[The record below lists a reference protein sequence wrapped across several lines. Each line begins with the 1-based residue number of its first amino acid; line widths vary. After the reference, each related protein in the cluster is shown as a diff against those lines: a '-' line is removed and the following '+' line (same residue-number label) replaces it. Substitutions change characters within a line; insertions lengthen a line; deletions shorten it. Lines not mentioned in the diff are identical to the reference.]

1 MNLLA
6 EIRKCIKCVNLGIAG
21 SDRLDI
27 HQKPYVKF
35 DVERKWKPT
44 DKVEVLF
51 IAESPP
57 WDGKQRYFYNPDVVE
72 KRTNLRKEVLKYLDL
87 NSLEEFKDKGYFL
100 VDTIKCRL
108 NKSKKI
114 KNPLRITGISKT
126 CAEQFLCRE
135 IEESKPHTIFV
146 LGNTAKKAL
155 QRFSEFKELK
165 EHKVSEDYDGNL
177 SGYRVILC
185 VFPGGQTRK
194 YRNEIKRAFAKIQQQ
209 CARIH
214 GGVGLSR

>member
-1 MNLLA
+1 MNLSD
-6 EIRKCIKCVNLGIAG
+6 EIRKCSKCIDLGLAD
-21 SDRLDI
+21 SDRLNTD
-27 HQKPYVKF
+27 QKPYVRF
-35 DVERKWKPT
+35 DVERKWKPKPNRT
-44 DKVEVLF
+44 KVLF

-57 WDGKQRYFYNPDVVE
+57 RDRKQRYFYNPDVVE
-72 KRTNLRKEVLKYLDL
+72 KRINLRKEVLKYLDL

-114 KNPLRITGISKT
+114 KTPLRITSISEI

-135 IEESKPHTIFV
+135 IEELKPHTIFV

-155 QRFSEFKELK
+155 QKFSKFKELK
-165 EHKVSEDYDGNL
+165 EHKVSKDYDENL
-177 SGYRVILC
+177 SGYHVILC

-194 YRNEIKRAFAKIQQQ
+194 YRNEIEHAFAKIQQQ
-209 CARIH
+209 
-214 GGVGLSR
+214 